1 MSTTIFRGTTLTGV
15 VEREAHVYI
24 VNDRIVIGI
33 ADGRGR
39 ILDVVSLD
47 PDMAEGLAVS
57 VRHRALAVRLEQEAT
72 A

>member
-1 MSTTIFRGTTLTGV
+1 MSKTVFRGTSLAGQR
-15 VEREAHVYI
+15 EREAHVYI

-47 PDMAEGLAVS
+47 PDMAEGLAASLTDRVADL
-57 VRHRALAVRLEQEAT
+57 RTEREAT
-72 A
+72 T